1 MLHAAPPS
9 RGNSSGGSGG
19 NGPNR
24 PSGPSAGNRRG
35 RPNRGGGG
43 GGSGH
48 GGRGGERDKAAGES
62 GRKWERSAPEE
73 FLLVLTN
80 LRAQFGHLDE
90 EGAVVAAA
98 DDPGAVER
106 DVGVIITLVRS
117 LATRQWAAGAE
128 AASALCESPLL
139 DVVLSRMVLY
149 AATQAGDPD
158 LALGLLSGMHAR
170 RIDVDAFMASL
181 VAKAAAKDRLWMP
194 VVEVCKAQLSTNPVI
209 LGTARRAGGSGRRHE
224 GFTQAL
230 AATVERGKFYSSSF
244 LVDALLQFQMV
255 DLFTA
260 KVALK
265 FYRFSRTP
273 ARALP
278 WIATARAIGLLPDA
292 DLDFEVGRVYK
303 SLGMWREAVALL
315 GEMVE
320 KGRAVGDEHVGVV
333 LSACHQA
340 GA

>member
-1 MLHAAPPS
+1 M
-9 RGNSSGGSGG
+9 
-19 NGPNR
+19 
-24 PSGPSAGNRRG
+24 
-35 RPNRGGGG
+35 
-43 GGSGH
+43 
-48 GGRGGERDKAAGES
+48 
-62 GRKWERSAPEE
+62 
-73 FLLVLTN
+73 LTN
-80 LRAQFGHLDE
+80 LRAQFGHLNE
-90 EGAVVAAA
+90 EGAIAAA
-98 DDPGAVER
+98 AKDPSGVER
-106 DVGVIITLVRS
+106 DVGIIINLVRS

-128 AASALCESPLL
+128 AASTLSESPLL

-181 VAKAAAKDRLWMP
+181 VAKAAAKDRRWMP

-209 LGTARRAGGSGRRHE
+209 LGTARRAGGAGRRHE

-278 WIATARAIGLLPDA
+278 WIATSRAIGLVPDA

-320 KGRAVGDEHVGVV
+320 KGRSVGDEHVGVV
-333 LSACHQA
+333 LSACHLA
-340 GA
+340 GVCVCFFGVVATNGRLMVMMGLSAVRSEHRD